1 MPVMSVEDKPICTK
15 SCISAQMVHLA
26 LFKKRIILLSDVK
39 RYFES
44 SYNTF
49 NKF

>member
-1 MPVMSVEDKPICTK
+1 MPLLSFEDKRICTK

-26 LFKKRIILLSDVK
+26 LFKKQVIFI

-44 SYNTF
+44 NYN
-49 NKF
+49 